1 MNASR
6 AVLLSLLAMLSPA
19 ILWAQ
24 SPALLVLNKEDAT
37 LALFDPATRQ
47 MQAKIATGDGPH
59 EVEVSSDGRL
69 AFVSNYGAQTPGNSL
84 SVIDLATRKEI
95 HRVDLG
101 DMRRPHGLA
110 MSGDYLYFT
119 AEAAKLIGRYDPKA
133 NKVDWKFE
141 TLQEGTHMVA
151 AARDGAK
158 FFTTNMGS
166 NNVSIVE
173 RDAAGPWSQTLVAV
187 GAGPEGL
194 DLTPDGREL
203 WVAHSR
209 DGGVSIID
217 VASRKVTATIDAQT
231 KRSNR
236 LKFTPD
242 GKLAL
247 ISDLS
252 GGELVVIDTAT
263 RKQKTRLSLGRAP
276 TGILI
281 TPDGSRAYVALAG
294 DKTVAVVDLKT
305 LAVSDRIATGNGPD
319 GMAWV
324 RQAR

>member
-1 MNASR
+1 VTGRTKWRCR
-6 AVLLSLLAMLSPA
+6 AT
-19 ILWAQ
+19 
-24 SPALLVLNKEDAT
+24 D
-37 LALFDPATRQ
+37 
-47 MQAKIATGDGPH
+47 
-59 EVEVSSDGRL
+59 
-69 AFVSNYGAQTPGNSL
+69 
-84 SVIDLATRKEI
+84 
-95 HRVDLG
+95 
-101 DMRRPHGLA
+101 
-110 MSGDYLYFT
+110 
-119 AEAAKLIGRYDPKA
+119 AEAAKLLGRYDPKA

-141 TLQEGTHMVA
+141 TGQEGTHMVA
-151 AARDGAK
+151 AARNGAK
-158 FFTTNMGS
+158 FFTANMGS
-166 NNVSIVE
+166 NNVSVIE
-173 RDAAGPWSQTLVAV
+173 RDADGPWRQTLVGV

-194 DLTPDGREL
+194 DLSPDGREL

-217 VASRKVTATIDAQT
+217 VASRKVSATIDAQT

-252 GGELVVIDTAT
+252 GGELVIIDAAT
-263 RKQKTRLSLGRAP
+263 RQQKTRLPLGRAP

-294 DKTVAVVDLKT
+294 DKAVAIVDLKT